1 MFKQFLRIQRPNL
14 SRYLYND
21 PITFEQMRN
30 LSFRF
35 WVFAGE
41 HNFQTSRA
49 AVFEDPD
56 IDADYARDRN
66 QLLIVSSQHGVN
78 VSFGRW

>member
-66 QLLIVSSQHGVN
+66 QLLIVSSQHRVN
-78 VSFGRW
+78 ISFWRW